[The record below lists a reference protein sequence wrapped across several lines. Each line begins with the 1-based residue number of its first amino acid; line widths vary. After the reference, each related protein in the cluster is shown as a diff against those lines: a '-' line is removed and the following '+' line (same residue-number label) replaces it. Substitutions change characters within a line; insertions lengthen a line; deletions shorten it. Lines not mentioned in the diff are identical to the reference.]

1 MQFVSK
7 VHHLTKPVTTPPFR
21 HITLLIYISFALVQ
35 TILTATHQFANT
47 SKLSLGPGRRVL
59 RFGFVFDKASQDTKS
74 GLGYAYVWRD
84 GNIYQATLSQRNHS
98 QLATHSLGIDE
109 TKAGRVSEIRMS
121 RTITGADTVGVYSLT
136 FANYSIPRGYANLT
150 VDTYP
155 LPNTEGSPVTN
166 HEGKTIFSLVGG
178 PLNKFIIFEFNFSR
192 DYTPPA
198 NVSIYESLPVG
209 STAPAFKFS
218 ADPLPDMFI
227 MANETEVY
235 CVVKQDALK
244 TGRIYLLPGSF
255 VIVGMWNSYLAPE
268 EDDRIDMFAFKDG
281 FALYACTNTAGTIKL
296 ERLWFENRAID
307 VPLYSNTK
315 SKSFTYSL
323 GSPTILA
330 VRRQRRYL
338 WVLESSSVVRILNE
352 ETFALLTTIN
362 LSTLYTAVG
371 ISSVTPVDFGVL
383 APARNSKLEFWV
395 AVNTNTVDGHILR
408 ADITCTGSTTPG
420 VCSICTD
427 TDNTCLKCG
436 FPYILVSDVATGA
449 VTCGENLA
457 QGTYMIPNSEL
468 YSQCIV
474 QDCMEFGKSFS
485 IMNSNKNNI
494 AISNC
499 NDLVCTKCIGDKVPA
514 VIFDTGST
522 TGKVVCLPK
531 AYNLTFTS
539 LDNPPE
545 RLGRMDLFF
554 EVRPNLMDGTLFEK
568 GYTDK
573 VEDFLVKYSYPNSV
587 NMWKLIAKSLVITL
601 TSLDGNEVFPNM
613 TVRTFPYS
621 ADLGYVG
628 INLNEFDML
637 ATDLNL
643 TFRFIPILSAKIG
656 LKESPMLQQIFVTS
670 QNVSHLFSKDI
681 LKDRNDRIYSGYY
694 LGLLYNHFSLSFASN
709 MYQSAVALGIF
720 VAFNMTSAIPVL
732 CTLALFCCM
741 KLLFIVHNDQ
751 MRGFFNQIRAPTMLL
766 ASLYDNADFVTSV
779 NGTPDYTS
787 QLYRSSSNK
796 VTTMQIEKSA
806 FFSLYIKGFA
816 MIYLTYSFYL
826 YRYKAKKNDAEQPEL
841 ILYQAS
847 LMRRAESYAMKMF
860 LPDFLLCGL
869 YMLSNLYGENY
880 LAFIDWAG
888 FSVFSSICCVSPSLH
903 RWPQHQQDLQAPPE
917 ENLGELGHPDTLLQ
931 R

>member
-1 MQFVSK
+1 MVLVEVRVSIAAISLFLFA
-7 VHHLTKPVTTPPFR
+7 VQSLFSEASAAVTHGWANP
-21 HITLLIYISFALVQ
+21 IKYTLGVGNRVEKFTFIMDANSED
-35 TILTATHQFANT
+35 TIRN
-47 SKLSLGPGRRVL
+47 
-59 RFGFVFDKASQDTKS
+59 
-74 GLGYAYVWRD
+74 LGYMYAWENS
-84 GNIYQATLSQRNHS
+84 GTFKATLSKN
-98 QLATHSLGIDE
+98 E
-109 TKAGRVSEIRMS
+109 TAIT
-121 RTITGADTVGVYSLT
+121 TITLPRASTGRISDMKMNRPIVAADANGITGLMLSIYSIAGMTASVSVNTALLPDTGFIPVANNIGEAVIPGTGTETGKLAYLSYGFTMLYDAPNLNQNFLSVSFGPTPALT
-136 FANYSIPRGYANLT
+136 FAVCPYEGLFVAASSVDFYS
-150 VDTYP
+150 
-155 LPNTEGSPVTN
+155 
-166 HEGKTIFSLVGG
+166 FSTSQ
-178 PLNKFIIFEFNFSR
+178 P
-192 DYTPPA
+192 T
-198 NVSIYESLPVG
+198 
-209 STAPAFKFS
+209 
-218 ADPLPDMFI
+218 
-227 MANETEVY
+227 
-235 CVVKQDALK
+235 K
-244 TGRIYLLPGSF
+244 TGLMHQLPAGTTLSRL
-255 VIVGMWNSYLAPE
+255 WDSYLAPE